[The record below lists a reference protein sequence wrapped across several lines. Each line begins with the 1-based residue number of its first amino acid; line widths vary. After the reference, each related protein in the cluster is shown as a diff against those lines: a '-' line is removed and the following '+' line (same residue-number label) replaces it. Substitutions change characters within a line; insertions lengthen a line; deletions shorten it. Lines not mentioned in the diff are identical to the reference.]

1 MSFMNS
7 YKQLEKLCNEIYHDS
22 HGVSSYIDDMTNL
35 SLDLRY
41 ILDRNDDLKQLK
53 HYRWVR
59 NQIVHEPNCTEENMC
74 EPEDV
79 VWIDNF
85 YSRIMK
91 QTDPLS
97 LYHQS
102 INAKQTTHSQN
113 SYSDI
118 SQQQIYKLKQYK
130 EYIQQQDVYPKLYR
144 QQENK
149 KSISRILGVIVLT
162 AIILTFSILI
172 LR

>member
-1 MSFMNS
+1 MNS

-22 HGVSSYIDDMTNL
+22 HGVSAYIDDMTNL

-41 ILDRNDDLKQLK
+41 IPNRNDDLKQLK

-59 NQIVHEPNCTEENMC
+59 NQIVHEPDCTEENMC

-85 YSRIMK
+85 YDRIME

-97 LYHQS
+97 LYHQAITS
-102 INAKQTTHSQN
+102 KQTKQTTHSQN
-113 SYSDI
+113 SYLDI
-118 SQQQIYKLKQYK
+118 SAQQMYKLKQYK
-130 EYIQQQDVYPKLYR
+130 DYVQQQDLYSKSYR

>member
-35 SLDLRY
+35 FLDLRY
-41 ILDRNDDLKQLK
+41 IPDRNDDLKQLK

-85 YSRIMK
+85 YNRIMK
-91 QTDPLS
+91 QSDPLS
-97 LYHQS
+97 LCHQS

-118 SQQQIYKLKQYK
+118 SPQQMYKLKQYK
-130 EYIQQQDVYPKLYR
+130 EYVQQQDVYPKSYR

-162 AIILTFSILI
+162 VIILTFSILI